1 MSGDE
6 SSMNSETRDE
16 TMEWIVRLW
25 EQAPGKRWVALLVGL
40 GAAALGWALFQS
52 VMLAMVGFAAIMGST
67 SEYWL
72 PLRFKL
78 DTRGASV
85 RCGVSLTAID
95 WSAVK
100 RVVETE
106 IGIRLSPLEKPNRTA
121 QFRGVFLRYA
131 GNRDQVLE
139 YVNNLRGDSARIL
152 EPGTDG

>member
-6 SSMNSETRDE
+6 SSVNRQAGDE

-25 EQAPGKRWVALLVGL
+25 EQAPEKRWLALLVAIGSAGL
-40 GAAALGWALFQS
+40 GWVLFRA
-52 VMLAMVGFAAIMGST
+52 VILAFVGFAAIMGST

-78 DTRGASV
+78 DARGASV
-85 RCGVSLTAID
+85 RCGVSVTAID

-100 RVVETE
+100 RVAESE
-106 IGIRLSPLEKPNRTA
+106 IGVRLSPLEKPTRTA

-139 YVNNLRGDSARIL
+139 YVNNLRGEGARLL